1 MNYSI
6 AVFLLNDNCRL
17 CRGIFE
23 ADSPDGK
30 SFAKRELLKTFDPTI
45 SVGDIVMVPTGTR
58 HGVSVM
64 KIVEVD
70 TDLDIDTQE
79 DVRWVIGKV
88 DQEYYTMLKK
98 QEEQAIAAIKQAE
111 LKKKKKAMMETM
123 AMDYVEDL
131 KALPISSAVP
141 PAE

>member
-30 SFAKRELLKTFDPTI
+30 ILAKRELLKTFDPTVV
-45 SVGDIVMVPTGTR
+45 SGDIVMVPTGTR
-58 HGVSVM
+58 HGVSIM
-64 KIVEVD
+64 KVVEVD
-70 TDLDIDTQE
+70 CDLDIDTQE

-88 DQEYYTMLKK
+88 DQEYYTMLKQ
-98 QEEQAIAAIKQAE
+98 QEEQAVAAIKQAE
-111 LKKKKKAMMETM
+111 LRKKKKAMMETM

-131 KALPISSAVP
+131 KALPISSATP

>member
-1 MNYSI
+1 VNYSI

-30 SFAKRELLKTFDPTI
+30 TLARRELLKTFDPTI
-45 SVGDIVMVPTGTR
+45 ANGDIVMVPTSTR
-58 HGVSVM
+58 HGVSVL
-64 KIVEVD
+64 KITEVD
-70 TDLDIDTQE
+70 TDLDIDTTE

-88 DQEYYTMLKK
+88 DQEYYTMLKH

-131 KALPISSAVP
+131 KSLPISSATP